1 MQANTITARD
11 RRIAIRLLTDALRPA
26 ARVEVLAPSEPL
38 PHAPADQ
45 ARVRISST
53 TRDES
58 VVLALHTQD
67 AEGNSD
73 DGVVLVLRKSTQ
85 QRLRALRANDA
96 QFVDVGHGIVRLR
109 LPWIHVDRADLPLP
123 VESLSPSRRAWLDPF
138 GDRASL
144 VSRVLVEQPGRAW
157 GAREI
162 AAEAD
167 VSTMTA
173 SHVLRQ
179 LRELGVVDVRKRG
192 RAFQARL
199 TSVERLVEHWTR
211 VYDWRRSPSLAVEA
225 PIGSPERFF
234 PRLVRALGD
243 RRWALTMQAGASFV
257 VRHAV
262 WDIIHVYVEDPHA
275 TADHFARTVGWEP
288 GPGKLVL
295 MQPWYTHSAWHG
307 ARALGKANVVS
318 DLQLVLDLWNYPI
331 RGREQA
337 DLLLHG
343 LEARLHAARTDDS

>member
-1 MQANTITARD
+1 MSANTVAERD
-11 RRIAIRLLTDALRPA
+11 KRVAVRLLAEALRPA
-26 ARVEVLAPSEPL
+26 ARVEDLTSREHSTAAP
-38 PHAPADQ
+38 DQ
-45 ARVRISST
+45 AQVRISST

-58 VVLALHTQD
+58 IVLALQAPSERASNH
-67 AEGNSD
+67 D
-73 DGVVLVLRKSTQ
+73 DVVLVLRKSTKEM
-85 QRLRALRANDA
+85 LRALRADNA
-96 QFVDVGHGIVRLR
+96 QFVDVKQGIVRLR
-109 LPWIHVDRADLPLP
+109 LPWIHVDRAGLPLP
-123 VESLSPSRRAWLDPF
+123 VDSLAPSRRAWLDPF

-144 VSRVLVEQPGRAW
+144 VPRVLVEQPGRAW

-162 AAEAD
+162 AAEAG

-179 LRELGVVDVRKRG
+179 LRELGIVDVRKRG

-199 TSVERLVEHWTR
+199 TSVQRLVEDWTR

-262 WDIIHVYVEDPHA
+262 WDIIHVYVDDLQV
-275 TADHFARTVGWEP
+275 TADHLARTVGWEA
-288 GPGKLVL
+288 GPGRLVL

-307 ARALGKANVVS
+307 ARTLGKANIVS

-337 DLLLHG
+337 DLLLSG
-343 LEARLHAARTDDS
+343 LEARLRAARTSDS